1 MPAHEKQ
8 SQTAAD
14 YRGWAENER
23 RERERER
30 NWNRTPYDELRP
42 AGCFSERRPTPRERA
57 AIRPRARPEEVGQQ
71 SGTIGARLASSCAGW
86 AQHPTAADFYAAI
99 RAEQPTERQRHVL
112 DAWIREASWEEIV
125 GGWAD
130 EVYTFRELAGALHRA
145 GLGRCRWARG
155 LNRLARRPAPEAG

>member
-1 MPAHEKQ
+1 M
-8 SQTAAD
+8 AAD
-14 YRGWAENER
+14 HEAWAKNER
-23 RERERER
+23 RERERELR
-30 NWNRTPYDELRP
+30 WDRPPYDELRP
-42 AGCFSERRPTPRERA
+42 AACFSERRPTARERA
-57 AIRPRARPEEVGQQ
+57 AIRPRARPEEIRRQ

-86 AQHPTAADFYAAI
+86 AEHPTSSEFYAAI
-99 RAEQPTERQRHVL
+99 RADRPTARQRHIL

-155 LNRLARRPAPEAG
+155 LNRLAGRPAADAG

>member
-1 MPAHEKQ
+1 MRAGEKQ
-8 SQTAAD
+8 SRTAAD
-14 YRGWAENER
+14 YGVWAENER

-30 NWNRTPYDELRP
+30 NWDRPPYDELRP
-42 AGCFSERRPTPRERA
+42 AACFSERRPTPRERA
-57 AIRPRARPEEVGQQ
+57 AIRPRGRPDEIRKQ

-86 AQHPTAADFYAAI
+86 TERPTSVEFYAAI
-99 RAEQPTERQRHVL
+99 RAERPTERQRHIL

-130 EVYTFRELAGALHRA
+130 EAYTFRELAGALHRA

-155 LNRLARRPAPEAG
+155 LNRLAKTPTTESG